1 MDVFAGAVGGVA
13 LAKGSH
19 GLQGFGAVVGFAL
32 VEGVDGVGQVDE
44 GGADFGEVADFE
56 VFAALV
62 GAAVVGIIEDG
73 DVFGDDVEV
82 VGGDDVGYLLGVVF
96 ASDDV
101 DVAVEAADLA
111 AYLFDVVAVVLVF
124 AAHVAGEFFGIRQL
138 R

>member
-1 MDVFAGAVGGVA
+1 M
-13 LAKGSH
+13 
-19 GLQGFGAVVGFAL
+19 QGFGAVVGFAL

-62 GAAVVGIIEDG
+62 GAAVVGIVKDG

-82 VGGDDVGYLLGVVF
+82 VGGDDV
-96 ASDDV
+96 
-101 DVAVEAADLA
+101 DVAVEAAYLA

>member
-1 MDVFAGAVGGVA
+1 M
-13 LAKGSH
+13 
-19 GLQGFGAVVGFAL
+19 QGFGAVICFAL
-32 VEGVDGVGQVDE
+32 AQGVGSIGQVYQ
-44 GGADFGEVADFE
+44 GGADFGEVAYFE

-96 ASDDV
+96 AGNDV
-101 DVAVEAADLA
+101 DAAVEAAYLA
-111 AYLFDVVAVVLVF
+111 AYLFDVVAAVLVF

-138 R
+138 C